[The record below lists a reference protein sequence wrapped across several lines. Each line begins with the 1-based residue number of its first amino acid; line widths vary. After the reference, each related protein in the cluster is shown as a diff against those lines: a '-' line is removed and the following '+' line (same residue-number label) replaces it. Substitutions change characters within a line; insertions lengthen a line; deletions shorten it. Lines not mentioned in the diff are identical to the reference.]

1 MIRFVTDAFASDLTR
16 RALLGG
22 LLAAT
27 TTALIGTW
35 VVVRGLAFFGDALAH
50 GVLPGIALAAIWGF
64 DLTLGAVVS
73 AVVMVG
79 GINLVH
85 RTTRLPE
92 DTGIGL
98 LFVGMLALGV
108 VVISREDTYA
118 GDLTAFLFGDVLGV
132 RTAELRL
139 EAIVLGVTLLGVV
152 VGHRAFLALAC
163 GRDKAAAL
171 GLRPGLADAAMLA
184 LLAFAVVSS
193 FRAVGT
199 LLVFGLLVAPAAA
212 ASLVARR
219 VPTIMATAVGFGWLS
234 VVVGLTV
241 SYHADTAASASVAG
255 SAVVLFFAVLGTTE
269 VVRWISASSA
279 SGRRARG
286 GRAVARPAP
295 VDAAAAQP
303 GPPG

>member
-1 MIRFVTDAFASDLTR
+1 MIDVVLDAFSTDLTR

-35 VVVRGLAFFGDALAH
+35 VVVRGLAFFGDAMAH
-50 GVLPGIALAAIWGF
+50 GVLPGIALAAIWGY

-79 GINLVH
+79 GINVVH

-98 LFVGMLALGV
+98 LFVGMLAAGV
-108 VVISREDTYA
+108 VIISREPTYA
-118 GDLTAFLFGDVLGV
+118 GDLTAFLFGDVLAV
-132 RTAELRL
+132 RAPELRL
-139 EAIVLGVTLLGVV
+139 EAIALGVTLVGVV

-171 GLRPGLADAAMLA
+171 GLRPGLAHAAMLG
-184 LLAFAVVSS
+184 LLALAVVSS

-199 LLVFGLLVAPAAA
+199 LLVFGLLVAPPAAA
-212 ASLVARR
+212 TLVARR
-219 VPTIMATAVGFGWLS
+219 LPTIMVTAVGLGWLA

-241 SYHADTAASASVAG
+241 SYHADTAASASVAA
-255 SAVVLFFAVLGTTE
+255 SAVAIFFVLLAVTE
-269 VVRWISASSA
+269 VRRLVRRKRPTAF
-279 SGRRARG
+279 
-286 GRAVARPAP
+286 VA
-295 VDAAAAQP
+295 
-303 GPPG
+303 

>member
-1 MIRFVTDAFASDLTR
+1 VSFVLDAFSSDLTQ

-64 DLTLGAVVS
+64 DLTLGAIVS

-98 LFVGMLALGV
+98 LFVGMLAIGV
-108 VVISREDTYA
+108 VIISRESTYA
-118 GDLTAFLFGDVLGV
+118 GDLTAFLFGDVLAV
-132 RTAELRL
+132 RAPELRL
-139 EAIVLGVTLLGVV
+139 EALALVVTLVGVV

-171 GLRPGLADAAMLA
+171 GLRPGLTHAAMLA
-184 LLAFAVVSS
+184 LLALAVVSS

-199 LLVFGLLVAPAAA
+199 LLVFGLLVAPPAA
-212 ASLVARR
+212 ASLIARR
-219 VPTIMATAVGFGWLS
+219 LPTIMATAVAIGWLS
-234 VVVGLTV
+234 VVVGLTI
-241 SYHADTAASASVAG
+241 SYHAETAASASVAG
-255 SAVVLFFAVLGTTE
+255 AAVAIFFLVLAVTE
-269 VVRWISASSA
+269 LVRLL
-279 SGRRARG
+279 GRRRPT
-286 GRAVARPAP
+286 AVA
-295 VDAAAAQP
+295 
-303 GPPG
+303 G